1 MGEAQLIDPESIPFE
16 RRLHADIAERGL
28 KDVVHFVGRRADIPD
43 LLAASD
49 IFAMVSQEGFSLVYL
64 EAMAASLPV
73 VAERSGGAPEVVI
86 EGETAFLI
94 EPGDIPGLAQALI
107 QLLGDAKLR
116 ARMGAAGRRHVE
128 AQFAPPRVSQ
138 IASDALRHFAG

>member
-49 IFAMVSQEGFSLVYL
+49 IFAMVSQEGFGLVFL

-86 EGETAFLI
+86 EGESAFLI
-94 EPGDIPGLAQALI
+94 KPGDIPGLA
-107 QLLGDAKLR
+107 
-116 ARMGAAGRRHVE
+116 
-128 AQFAPPRVSQ
+128 
-138 IASDALRHFAG
+138 